1 MIGTDDMLRNLGKN
15 IRSLRKSKKMTIDQL
30 AEKSFL
36 SGKYL
41 QGVEVGSRNISIK
54 NLNRISKALDTS
66 PEILLNMKTYELK
79 NSDDKIFAI
88 SEKLKKFEDNKLDFI
103 GDMLDHLNDIMKEKV
118 ENNKK
123 SISNIMP
130 KEYLQVYRILSDQ
143 PLHINEIAKNLEKSI
158 NEVIP
163 VITMMEIEGYAY
175 QPQTNYF
182 MRNVGAGEIEEQE

>member
-66 PEILLNMKTYELK
+66 PEILLNMKTNELK

-123 SISNIMP
+123 D
-130 KEYLQVYRILSDQ
+130 E
-143 PLHINEIAKNLEKSI
+143 
-158 NEVIP
+158 
-163 VITMMEIEGYAY
+163 
-175 QPQTNYF
+175 
-182 MRNVGAGEIEEQE
+182 

>member
-1 MIGTDDMLRNLGKN
+1 MIGTDDMLKNLGKN
-15 IRSLRKSKKMTIDQL
+15 IRALRKSKKMTIDQL

-41 QGVEVGSRNISIK
+41 QGVEVGNRNISIK

-66 PEILLNMKTYELK
+66 PDILLNIKTYELK

-123 SISNIMP
+123 D
-130 KEYLQVYRILSDQ
+130 E
-143 PLHINEIAKNLEKSI
+143 
-158 NEVIP
+158 
-163 VITMMEIEGYAY
+163 
-175 QPQTNYF
+175 
-182 MRNVGAGEIEEQE
+182 

>member
-103 GDMLDHLNDIMKEKV
+103 GDMLDHLNDIMKEKA
-118 ENNKK
+118 EDNKK
-123 SISNIMP
+123 D
-130 KEYLQVYRILSDQ
+130 E
-143 PLHINEIAKNLEKSI
+143 
-158 NEVIP
+158 
-163 VITMMEIEGYAY
+163 
-175 QPQTNYF
+175 
-182 MRNVGAGEIEEQE
+182 

>member
-1 MIGTDDMLRNLGKN
+1 MIGTDDMLRNLGRN

-123 SISNIMP
+123 D
-130 KEYLQVYRILSDQ
+130 E
-143 PLHINEIAKNLEKSI
+143 
-158 NEVIP
+158 
-163 VITMMEIEGYAY
+163 
-175 QPQTNYF
+175 
-182 MRNVGAGEIEEQE
+182 

>member
-1 MIGTDDMLRNLGKN
+1 MIGTDDMLKNLGKN

-66 PEILLNMKTYELK
+66 PEILLNMRTYELK

-123 SISNIMP
+123 D
-130 KEYLQVYRILSDQ
+130 E
-143 PLHINEIAKNLEKSI
+143 
-158 NEVIP
+158 
-163 VITMMEIEGYAY
+163 
-175 QPQTNYF
+175 
-182 MRNVGAGEIEEQE
+182 

>member
-88 SEKLKKFEDNKLDFI
+88 SEKLKKSAVIIKNGNIRWDVQQYSPEFGIIK
-103 GDMLDHLNDIMKEKV
+103 G
-118 ENNKK
+118 
-123 SISNIMP
+123 IS
-130 KEYLQVYRILSDQ
+130 
-143 PLHINEIAKNLEKSI
+143 ALEVSGNGQI
-158 NEVIP
+158 DL
-163 VITMMEIEGYAY
+163 EIELEELYAS
-175 QPQTNYF
+175 
-182 MRNVGAGEIEEQE
+182 VI

>member
-123 SISNIMP
+123 D
-130 KEYLQVYRILSDQ
+130 E
-143 PLHINEIAKNLEKSI
+143 
-158 NEVIP
+158 
-163 VITMMEIEGYAY
+163 
-175 QPQTNYF
+175 
-182 MRNVGAGEIEEQE
+182 

>member
-15 IRSLRKSKKMTIDQL
+15 IRSLRKIKKMTIDQL

-123 SISNIMP
+123 D
-130 KEYLQVYRILSDQ
+130 E
-143 PLHINEIAKNLEKSI
+143 
-158 NEVIP
+158 
-163 VITMMEIEGYAY
+163 
-175 QPQTNYF
+175 
-182 MRNVGAGEIEEQE
+182 